1 MPSLKGPL
9 IGIVAAPLLTWA
21 TCSMAVSIQAG
32 EEIRISGRRSSYKRL
47 FAWLAETLGPTG
59 SLVAGGLLTLAMA
72 AWLVLTLK
80 ARAKAKA

>member
-9 IGIVAAPLLTWA
+9 IGLVVAPILTWL
-21 TCSMAVSIQAG
+21 TYSMAVSIQAG
-32 EEIRISGRRSSYKRL
+32 EEIKISGRRSAYKRL
-47 FAWLAETLGPTG
+47 FAWLAETLGTTG

-72 AWLVLTLK
+72 AWLIFTLK